1 MSIGN
6 LVEAT
11 HICSYM
17 CALSSSNPDMRGDWC
32 LLWEDVEAAGAHVCV
47 CVGTQPTSGVGQEA
61 VATVRV

>member
-17 CALSSSNPDMRGDWC
+17 CALSSNNADMRGDWC
-32 LLWEDVEAAGAHVCV
+32 LLWEDVEAAGVY
-47 CVGTQPTSGVGQEA
+47 VGLLGCALVGGCGCMLA
-61 VATVRV
+61 ATGE